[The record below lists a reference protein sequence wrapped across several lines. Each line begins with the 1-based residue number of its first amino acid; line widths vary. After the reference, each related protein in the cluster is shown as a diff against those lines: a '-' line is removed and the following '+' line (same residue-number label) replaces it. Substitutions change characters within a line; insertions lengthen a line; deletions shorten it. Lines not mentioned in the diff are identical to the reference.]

1 VDRKYVIKRE
11 IDGGDWVGVGVEIL
25 IDGKPRRHAIEFNVR
40 KIGHLTDEELI
51 AKAKPLLDQWEE
63 SIRG

>member
-25 IDGKPRRHAIEFNVR
+25 IDGKPRRHAIEFKNV
-40 KIGHLTDEELI
+40 GHLTDEELI

>member
-1 VDRKYVIKRE
+1 MV
-11 IDGGDWVGVGVEIL
+11 
-25 IDGKPRRHAIEFNVR
+25 DGKPRRHAIEFKNV
-40 KIGHLTDEELI
+40 GHLTDEELI